1 MRYFE
6 TPGRVKTDR
15 ALIDLREA
23 RDDLSIQ
30 ISLLKKATELT
41 RPCFHHCDTRWGF
54 WTFASPN
61 MRNRSAPNGARGEKP
76 AATPLACPLSTHC
89 RHESFC

>member
-6 TPGRVKTDR
+6 TPGPVQTNR

-30 ISLLKKATELT
+30 ISILKKSD
-41 RPCFHHCDTRWGF
+41 RID
-54 WTFASPN
+54 
-61 MRNRSAPNGARGEKP
+61 P
-76 AATPLACPLSTHC
+76 AALSTL
-89 RHESFC
+89 RYKLGLLEVRIAEHEEPIYA

>member
-6 TPGRVKTDR
+6 MQGRVKTDR

-30 ISLLKKATELT
+30 ISLLNDGD
-41 RPCFHHCDTRWGF
+41 RID
-54 WTFASPN
+54 
-61 MRNRSAPNGARGEKP
+61 P
-76 AATPLACPLSTHC
+76 AVLSTLQHKLGLLEIRIAQRKDPIC
-89 RHESFC
+89 A

>member
-6 TPGRVKTDR
+6 TLGRVKTDR

-30 ISLLKKATELT
+30 ISLLK
-41 RPCFHHCDTRWGF
+41 
-54 WTFASPN
+54 
-61 MRNRSAPNGARGEKP
+61 RGDRID
-76 AATPLACPLSTHC
+76 AAVLSTL
-89 RHESFC
+89 RHKLGLLEVRIAEHEEPIYA

>member
-6 TPGRVKTDR
+6 MPSRVTTDR

-30 ISLLKKATELT
+30 ISLLK
-41 RPCFHHCDTRWGF
+41 
-54 WTFASPN
+54 
-61 MRNRSAPNGARGEKP
+61 NGDLIDP
-76 AATPLACPLSTHC
+76 AKLSTLRYKLGLLEIRIAEHKGPIC
-89 RHESFC
+89 A

>member
-30 ISLLKKATELT
+30 ISLLQKGD
-41 RPCFHHCDTRWGF
+41 RID
-54 WTFASPN
+54 
-61 MRNRSAPNGARGEKP
+61 P
-76 AATPLACPLSTHC
+76 AVLSTL
-89 RHESFC
+89 RHKMGLLEVRIAEHKEPVCA

>member
-30 ISLLKKATELT
+30 ISLLQ
-41 RPCFHHCDTRWGF
+41 
-54 WTFASPN
+54 
-61 MRNRSAPNGARGEKP
+61 NGDRIDP
-76 AATPLACPLSTHC
+76 AVLSTLRYKMGLLEVRIAEHKEPVC
-89 RHESFC
+89 A

>member
-6 TPGRVKTDR
+6 RPGRVKTDR

-30 ISLLKKATELT
+30 ISLLQKGD
-41 RPCFHHCDTRWGF
+41 RID
-54 WTFASPN
+54 
-61 MRNRSAPNGARGEKP
+61 P
-76 AATPLACPLSTHC
+76 AVLSTLRYKMGLLEVRIAEHKEPIC
-89 RHESFC
+89 A

>member
-1 MRYFE
+1 MLHFE

-30 ISLLKKATELT
+30 IRLLKEGD
-41 RPCFHHCDTRWGF
+41 RID
-54 WTFASPN
+54 
-61 MRNRSAPNGARGEKP
+61 P
-76 AATPLACPLSTHC
+76 AVLSTL
-89 RHESFC
+89 RYKLGLLEVRIAEHEEPICA

>member
-1 MRYFE
+1 MRHFE

-30 ISLLKKATELT
+30 IRLLKEGD
-41 RPCFHHCDTRWGF
+41 RID
-54 WTFASPN
+54 
-61 MRNRSAPNGARGEKP
+61 P
-76 AATPLACPLSTHC
+76 AVLSTL
-89 RHESFC
+89 RYKLGLLEVRIAEHEEPICA

>member
-6 TPGRVKTDR
+6 TLGRVKTDR

-30 ISLLKKATELT
+30 IRLLK
-41 RPCFHHCDTRWGF
+41 
-54 WTFASPN
+54 
-61 MRNRSAPNGARGEKP
+61 RGDRID
-76 AATPLACPLSTHC
+76 AAVLSTL
-89 RHESFC
+89 RYKLGLLEVRIAEHEEPIYA

>member
-6 TPGRVKTDR
+6 VPGRVKTDR

-30 ISLLKKATELT
+30 ISLLKDGDQIE
-41 RPCFHHCDTRWGF
+41 
-54 WTFASPN
+54 
-61 MRNRSAPNGARGEKP
+61 P
-76 AATPLACPLSTHC
+76 AELSTLQHKLWLLDIC
-89 RHESFC
+89 IAEHRGPIFA

>member
-6 TPGRVKTDR
+6 TPGRVTTDR

-30 ISLLKKATELT
+30 ISILKDGD
-41 RPCFHHCDTRWGF
+41 RVD
-54 WTFASPN
+54 
-61 MRNRSAPNGARGEKP
+61 
-76 AATPLACPLSTHC
+76 AAALSTLQRKLGLIEIRIAEHTGPIC
-89 RHESFC
+89 A

>member
-6 TPGRVKTDR
+6 MPGRVKTDR

-30 ISLLKKATELT
+30 ISLLKGGELI
-41 RPCFHHCDTRWGF
+41 D
-54 WTFASPN
+54 
-61 MRNRSAPNGARGEKP
+61 P
-76 AATPLACPLSTHC
+76 AALATLRSKLGLLEIRIAQHKGPICA
-89 RHESFC
+89 

>member
-6 TPGRVKTDR
+6 MQGRVKTDR

-30 ISLLKKATELT
+30 ISLLNDGD
-41 RPCFHHCDTRWGF
+41 RID
-54 WTFASPN
+54 
-61 MRNRSAPNGARGEKP
+61 P
-76 AATPLACPLSTHC
+76 AVLSTLQHKLGLLEIRIAQRKGPIC
-89 RHESFC
+89 A

>member
-30 ISLLKKATELT
+30 ISLLRKGD
-41 RPCFHHCDTRWGF
+41 RID
-54 WTFASPN
+54 
-61 MRNRSAPNGARGEKP
+61 P
-76 AATPLACPLSTHC
+76 AVLSNL
-89 RHESFC
+89 RYKLGLLEVRIAEHEEPICA

>member
-6 TPGRVKTDR
+6 MPARVKTDR

-30 ISLLKKATELT
+30 ISLLKGGELI
-41 RPCFHHCDTRWGF
+41 D
-54 WTFASPN
+54 
-61 MRNRSAPNGARGEKP
+61 P
-76 AATPLACPLSTHC
+76 AALSTLRYKLGLLEIRIAQHQGPIC
-89 RHESFC
+89 A